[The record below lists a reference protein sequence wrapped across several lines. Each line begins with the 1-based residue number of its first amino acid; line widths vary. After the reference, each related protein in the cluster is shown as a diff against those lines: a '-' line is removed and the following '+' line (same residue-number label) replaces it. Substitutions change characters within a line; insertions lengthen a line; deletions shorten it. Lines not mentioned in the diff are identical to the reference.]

1 MKLKPIGDKLVIE
14 MVEVEEKTSSG
25 IVLPTSAKEAPSVA
39 KVLAIGDEIL
49 KDDDKKDLIKVGVRI
64 IFSKY
69 AGTEVKLDKKEYI
82 VVKLADVLA
91 VVEDEEV
98 FKWLKKLNFMK
109 MLEKVWKLVS
119 INFQIL

>member
-25 IVLPTSAKEAPSVA
+25 IVLTNSAKEAPRVA
-39 KVLAIGDEIL
+39 KVLAIGDELL
-49 KDDDKKDLIKVGVRI
+49 KDADKKDLIKVGDKI

-82 VVKLADVLA
+82 VVKIADVLA
-91 VVEDEEV
+91 VVED
-98 FKWLKKLNFMK
+98 
-109 MLEKVWKLVS
+109 
-119 INFQIL
+119 

>member
-25 IVLPTSAKEAPSVA
+25 IVLPTSAKAPSVA

-49 KDDDKKDLIKVGVRI
+49 KDEDKKDLIKVGDKI

-82 VVKLADVLA
+82 VVKIADVLA
-91 VVEDEEV
+91 VVED
-98 FKWLKKLNFMK
+98 
-109 MLEKVWKLVS
+109 
-119 INFQIL
+119 

>member
-49 KDDDKKDLIKVGVRI
+49 KD
-64 IFSKY
+64 
-69 AGTEVKLDKKEYI
+69 
-82 VVKLADVLA
+82 
-91 VVEDEEV
+91 
-98 FKWLKKLNFMK
+98 
-109 MLEKVWKLVS
+109 
-119 INFQIL
+119 

>member
-49 KDDDKKDLIKVGVRI
+49 NDNDKKDLIKIGDKI

-69 AGTEVKLDKKEYI
+69 AGTEVKLNKREYI
-82 VVKLADVLA
+82 VVKMADVLA
-91 VVEDEEV
+91 VVEE
-98 FKWLKKLNFMK
+98 
-109 MLEKVWKLVS
+109 
-119 INFQIL
+119 

>member
-49 KDDDKKDLIKVGVRI
+49 KDEDKKDLIKVGDKI

-69 AGTEVKLDKKEYI
+69 AGTEVNAVDRKS
-82 VVKLADVLA
+82 VV
-91 VVEDEEV
+91 
-98 FKWLKKLNFMK
+98 
-109 MLEKVWKLVS
+109 
-119 INFQIL
+119 

>member
-39 KVLAIGDEIL
+39 KVLVIGDEIL
-49 KDDDKKDLIKVGVRI
+49 KDEDKKDLIKVGDKI

-82 VVKLADVLA
+82 VVKIADVLA
-91 VVEDEEV
+91 VVED
-98 FKWLKKLNFMK
+98 
-109 MLEKVWKLVS
+109 
-119 INFQIL
+119 

>member
-49 KDDDKKDLIKVGVRI
+49 KDLIKVGDKI

-82 VVKLADVLA
+82 VVKIADVLA
-91 VVEDEEV
+91 VVED
-98 FKWLKKLNFMK
+98 
-109 MLEKVWKLVS
+109 
-119 INFQIL
+119 

>member
-25 IVLPTSAKEAPSVA
+25 IVLPISAKEAPSVA

-49 KDDDKKDLIKVGVRI
+49 KDEDKKDLIKVGDKI

-82 VVKLADVLA
+82 VVKIADVLA
-91 VVEDEEV
+91 VVED
-98 FKWLKKLNFMK
+98 
-109 MLEKVWKLVS
+109 
-119 INFQIL
+119 

>member
-39 KVLAIGDEIL
+39 KVLAIGDE
-49 KDDDKKDLIKVGVRI
+49 DKKDLIKVGDKI

-82 VVKLADVLA
+82 VVKIADVLA
-91 VVEDEEV
+91 VVED
-98 FKWLKKLNFMK
+98 
-109 MLEKVWKLVS
+109 
-119 INFQIL
+119 

>member
-39 KVLAIGDEIL
+39 KVLAVGDEIL
-49 KDDDKKDLIKVGVRI
+49 KDEDKKDLIKVGDKI

-82 VVKLADVLA
+82 VVKIADVLA
-91 VVEDEEV
+91 VVED
-98 FKWLKKLNFMK
+98 
-109 MLEKVWKLVS
+109 
-119 INFQIL
+119 

>member
-39 KVLAIGDEIL
+39 KIL
-49 KDDDKKDLIKVGVRI
+49 KDEDKKDLIKVGDKI

-82 VVKLADVLA
+82 VVKIADVLA
-91 VVEDEEV
+91 VVED
-98 FKWLKKLNFMK
+98 
-109 MLEKVWKLVS
+109 
-119 INFQIL
+119 